1 MMIVYSLCTCAG
13 FVICHVMVRVCCCCH
28 SLPQGLNVC
37 VRVCIH
43 TCIPVHVRM
52 CICKYEG
59 IGVYVRKQRER
70 EREREREMT
79 GQCPCGSCAP
89 QPQPIWPRGLQRR
102 EGLASRC
109 AGSARA
115 AACTRPILFLFCL
128 VLAGETERGMAWAK
142 APVQLELPH
151 ALALVCFGAPVFDT

>member
-70 EREREREMT
+70 ERERERDDRSVSVWFMRT
-79 GQCPCGSCAP
+79 SASTD
-89 QPQPIWPRGLQRR
+89 
-102 EGLASRC
+102 LASRASTARRPC
-109 AGSARA
+109 LKMRRFSSCCRVHSAYFVFVLFGFGGRDRTRDGMGQGAGSARA
-115 AACTRPILFLFCL
+115 AACTRP
-128 VLAGETERGMAWAK
+128 GMFWCAR
-142 APVQLELPH
+142 
-151 ALALVCFGAPVFDT
+151 F